1 MAKTSNKNNK
11 KKSKKKDEES
21 KKFDYV
27 DDDFRTKE
35 IVTRIKFLQNLID
48 NFVQK
53 TEKSKVEIADLEKQ
67 VKILDETHKVNY
79 KSATETSLQNAK
91 RESRRVIGRIV
102 HQLENG
108 LNNMLQKKGAEFQFQ
123 QTQKELIDDYR
134 IERKGLVENTKLLE
148 NKLQKAK
155 IKLQIS
161 ALLNYMLSEDAHQLI
176 KILKLRIVSKNTACK
191 CYTINT
197 L

>member
-11 KKSKKKDEES
+11 KKSRKKDEES

-35 IVTRIKFLQNLID
+35 IVSRIKFLQGLID

-108 LNNMLQKKGAEFQFQ
+108 LNM
-123 QTQKELIDDYR
+123 
-134 IERKGLVENTKLLE
+134 
-148 NKLQKAK
+148 
-155 IKLQIS
+155 
-161 ALLNYMLSEDAHQLI
+161 
-176 KILKLRIVSKNTACK
+176 
-191 CYTINT
+191 
-197 L
+197 